1 MCDKSDECNK
11 SNKQTQPHLD
21 LGGGIGG
28 QLKNRTKPQTWLN
41 CTELSRPLTKLS

>member
-21 LGGGIGG
+21 LRGDGGS
-28 QLKNRTKPQTWLN
+28 TK
-41 CTELSRPLTKLS
+41 K